1 MHHLSIFAVRKPVTI
16 TVIILIMLLLG
27 GMSLYRIGVALLP
40 DLDYPVVAVVTV
52 YPSAH
57 AEMVEQDVTI
67 PLESALAGLSGVTR
81 MDSYS
86 MENVSAIIIQ
96 MKMNTNMVETL
107 ESIRSELAQATL
119 QLPSGSETP
128 VVAKINPNDFPVMVV
143 SAHSS
148 VFDDLELTNKLQPII
163 AQLEQVN
170 GVAQISLLGAKTSEI
185 QVRYDSDKLF
195 ELGLNPMLLQQL
207 INLQNIVVPG
217 GVVNDE
223 SNRYNLR
230 VGNRIESIEQLS
242 ELIVGQRSVGGLLGL
257 GGLLPSIIQLSDI
270 ATIEEKVT
278 TRAGFTRLNG
288 SDSILFRIMPQTGS
302 NTVQIGNDV
311 KELLEQI
318 SVANPEIEFGIV
330 VDQSQF
336 ITDSVNN
343 LAASG
348 ILGGILAILVLYL
361 FLRNIPSALIIGLSI
376 PTSIMATFVL
386 IYFAKLNLN
395 LMTLGGL
402 ALGIGMLVDSS
413 IIMLENIYRHRDE
426 GKDPIF
432 AAEFG
437 SKEIASAIIGST
449 ATTLAV
455 FIPVIFL
462 DSIAGKLFRE
472 LGLTVSFSLMASL
485 FVALTLVPMLTGRL
499 FTVRDITKKQTAPGG
514 NKAHKLYGF
523 LLHKALKH
531 KFVVIG
537 CVVILFITMGILFT
551 TLNVEFLPE
560 IDENNIEI
568 QIIIPASIPLQ
579 QTQALLMNL
588 ESKIMDVPEINQL
601 AVQAGDQGATDL
613 LSLILGTDLHS
624 AILQMKLI
632 PKNQRH
638 RTSREVANHIRQIA
652 LNNGVIRANIR
663 GSSIFGSL
671 STALAPQLLIEIRGE
686 NSLVLERIS
695 EEIIEK
701 LSQNP
706 DYIQIQTS
714 QSQEINDLFLQVN
727 PAKSILGG
735 LTVGQAGLAVR
746 ESTMGVK
753 ATSIT
758 IDNKSL
764 PVMLYPKENHSNLE
778 DLMESS
784 IIPQISIN
792 GFGSQP
798 VSLAAITEQQLK
810 PSPPSIQ
817 RTNRQRVLNVI
828 AQLGDLD
835 LSTATNEAK
844 GIISNIELPQGYII
858 NIGGL
863 SEVIANSQSD
873 LYTVVIVAIILVY
886 LVMAAQFES
895 FIYPLCI
902 MLTIPL
908 AAIGAI
914 LALIITGQN
923 LSITALIGI
932 VMLIGVVVNNGIVLI
947 DYTNRLRQRGIS
959 TYEAVHQAAI
969 VRLRPILMTA
979 LTTILGLI
987 PMAFATGEGSELTIP
1002 MAITIVG
1009 GLISSTFLTL
1019 FVLPVIYTIF
1029 TKRSSLSSNDT
1040 LTAAT
1045 SDNNS

>member
-16 TVIILIMLLLG
+16 TVIIMIIVLLG
-27 GMSLYRIGVALLP
+27 GMSLYRIGIALLP
-40 DLDYPVVAVVTV
+40 DLDYPVAAVVTV

-57 AEMVEQDVTI
+57 AELVEQDVTV

-119 QLPSGSETP
+119 QLPSGAETP
-128 VVAKINPNDFPVMVV
+128 VVAKINPNDFPVMVI

-148 VFDDLELTNKLQPII
+148 VLDDLELTDKLQFIT

-185 QVRYDSDKLF
+185 QVRYNPDKLF
-195 ELGLNPMLLQQL
+195 ELGLNPTLLQQL
-207 INLQNIVVPG
+207 ISLQNIIVPG
-217 GVVNDE
+217 GTVNDQY
-223 SNRYNLR
+223 NRYNLR
-230 VGNRIESIEQLS
+230 IGNRINSLDQLGS
-242 ELIVGQRSVGGLLGL
+242 LIVGQRTVSGLLGL
-257 GGLLPSIIQLSDI
+257 GGLLPSVIQLSDI
-270 ATIEEKVT
+270 ATIEQTTT

-288 SDSILFRIMPQTGS
+288 ADTVLFRIMPQSGS

-311 KELLEQI
+311 KTLLEQI
-318 SVANPEIEFGIV
+318 SQANPEIEFGIV
-330 VDQSQF
+330 IDQSQF

-343 LAASG
+343 LAISG
-348 ILGGILAILVLYL
+348 VLGGILAILVLYL
-361 FLRNIPSALIIGLSI
+361 FVRNIQSALIIGLSI

-386 IYFAKLNLN
+386 IYFANLNLN

-413 IIMLENIYRHRDE
+413 IIMLENIYRHRFE
-426 GKDPIF
+426 GKDPIL

-472 LGLTVSFSLMASL
+472 LGMTVSFSLVASL
-485 FVALTLVPMLTGRL
+485 LVALTLVPMLTGRL
-499 FTVRDITKKQTAPGG
+499 FATKDITKKQTNTSLTKIQKCYSG
-514 NKAHKLYGF
+514 
-523 LLHKALKH
+523 LLQKALNN
-531 KFVVIG
+531 KFTVIACVLALVVIG
-537 CVVILFITMGILFT
+537 GVLFT

-568 QIIIPASIPLQ
+568 QIIIPASIPIH
-579 QTQALLMNL
+579 QTKELLMNL
-588 ESKIMDVPEINQL
+588 EAKILAVPEISQL

-624 AILQMKLI
+624 ATLQMKLI
-632 PKNQRH
+632 PKNQRE

-652 LNNGVIRANIR
+652 LKNGVIRANVR

-671 STALAPQLLIEIRGE
+671 SSALAPQLLIEIRGE
-686 NSLVLERIS
+686 NSDTLDYIAQQ
-695 EEIIEK
+695 IICD
-701 LSQNP
+701 LSQNS

-746 ESTMGVK
+746 ESTIGIR
-753 ATSIT
+753 ATNISIG
-758 IDNKSL
+758 NKSL
-764 PVMLYPKENHSNLE
+764 PVMLYPEE
-778 DLMESS
+778 DYNELDELMASS
-784 IIPQISIN
+784 IIPQIVIN
-792 GFGSQP
+792 GLGSKP

-828 AQLGDLD
+828 AQLGEQD
-835 LSTATNEAK
+835 LSTATKEARQ
-844 GIISNIELPQGYII
+844 IISDIELPQGYII

-914 LALIITGQN
+914 FSLLITGLN

-947 DYTNRLRQRGIS
+947 DYTNRLRRRGVA
-959 TYEAVHQAAI
+959 TFDAVQQAAI

-979 LTTILGLI
+979 LTTILGLL
-987 PMAFATGEGSELTIP
+987 PMAFATGEGSELTVP
-1002 MAITIVG
+1002 MAVTIIG
-1009 GLISSTFLTL
+1009 GLVSSTFLTL
-1019 FVLPVIYTIF
+1019 FVLPIIYIVF
-1029 TKRSSLSSNDT
+1029 SKPSSLPSQEHF
-1040 LTAAT
+1040 TAAAAE
-1045 SDNNS
+1045 DN

>member
-1 MHHLSIFAVRKPVTI
+1 MHYLSIFAVRKPVTI
-16 TVIILIMLLLG
+16 TVIILIILLLG
-27 GMSLYRIGVALLP
+27 GMSLYRIGIALLP
-40 DLDYPVVAVVTV
+40 DLDYPVAAVVTV

-57 AEMVEQDVTI
+57 AELVEQDVTI

-107 ESIRSELAQATL
+107 ESIRSELAQAAL
-119 QLPSGSETP
+119 QLPSGTEAP
-128 VVAKINPNDFPVMVV
+128 VVAKINPNDFPVMVI

-148 VFDDLELTNKLQPII
+148 VYDDLELTDKLKSIT
-163 AQLEQVN
+163 AQLEQIN

-185 QVRYDSDKLF
+185 QVRYDPDKLS
-195 ELGLNPMLLQQL
+195 ELGLNPTLLQQL
-207 INLQNIVVPG
+207 ISLQNIVVPG
-217 GVVNDE
+217 GVVNDQY
-223 SNRYNLR
+223 NRYNLR
-230 VGNRIESIEQLS
+230 IGNQIDSIDQLGS
-242 ELIVGQRSVGGLLGL
+242 LIVGQRTVSGLLGL
-257 GGLLPSIIQLSDI
+257 GGLLPSMIQLSDI
-270 ATIEEKVT
+270 AAIEQTTT

-288 SDSILFRIMPQTGS
+288 ADTVLLRIMPQSGS
-302 NTVQIGNDV
+302 NTVQIGKDV
-311 KELLEQI
+311 KTLLGHI
-318 SVANPEIEFGIV
+318 SQANPEIEFGIV
-330 VDQSQF
+330 IDQSQF
-336 ITDSVNN
+336 IKDSVNN
-343 LAASG
+343 LAING
-348 ILGGILAILVLYL
+348 IVGGILAILVLYL

-413 IIMLENIYRHRDE
+413 IIMLENIYRHRFE
-426 GKDPIF
+426 GKDPIL
-432 AAEFG
+432 AAEYG

-472 LGLTVSFSLMASL
+472 LGMTVSFSLVASL
-485 FVALTLVPMLTGRL
+485 LTALTLVPMLTAKL
-499 FTVRDITKKQTAPGG
+499 FTVKDITKKQT
-514 NKAHKLYGF
+514 NTSLTKIQKYYSR
-523 LLHKALKH
+523 LLQKALNH
-531 KFVVIG
+531 KFAVIA
-537 CVVILFITMGILFT
+537 CVLAVIIIVGMVFT
-551 TLNVEFLPE
+551 NLNVEFLPE

-568 QIIIPASIPLQ
+568 QIIIPASIPIH
-579 QTQALLMNL
+579 QTKALLMNL
-588 ESKIMDVPEINQL
+588 EEKILAVPEISQL

-624 AILQMKLI
+624 ATLQMKLI
-632 PKNQRH
+632 PKNQRE

-652 LNNGVIRANIR
+652 LKNGVIRANVR

-671 STALAPQLLIEIRGE
+671 SSALAPQLLIEIRGE
-686 NSLVLERIS
+686 DPERLDRIADHIIS
-695 EEIIEK
+695 E
-701 LSQNP
+701 LSKNP

-714 QSQEINDLFLQVN
+714 QAQEINDLFLQVN

-746 ESTMGVK
+746 ESNIGIK
-753 ATSIT
+753 ATNIT

-764 PVMLYPKENHSNLE
+764 PVMLYPEKDYSELDE
-778 DLMESS
+778 LMESS

-792 GFGSQP
+792 GLGNQP

-828 AQLGDLD
+828 AQLGEQE
-835 LSTATNEAK
+835 LSTATKEARQ
-844 GIISNIELPQGYII
+844 IISDIELPQGYII

-908 AAIGAI
+908 AAIGAVSS
-914 LALIITGQN
+914 LLITGLN

-932 VMLIGVVVNNGIVLI
+932 VMLIGIVVNNGIVLI
-947 DYTNRLRQRGIS
+947 DYTNRLRRRGVT
-959 TYEAVHQAAI
+959 TYDAVQQAAA

-979 LTTILGLI
+979 LTTILGLL
-987 PMAFATGEGSELTIP
+987 PMAFATGEGSELTVP
-1002 MAITIVG
+1002 MAVTIIG

-1019 FVLPVIYTIF
+1019 FVLPIIYTVF
-1029 TKRSSLSSNDT
+1029 SKPSSLPSQERF
-1040 LTAAT
+1040 TAAT
-1045 SDNNS
+1045 KDN

>member
-1 MHHLSIFAVRKPVTI
+1 MHYLSIFAVRKPVTI
-16 TVIILIMLLLG
+16 TVIILIILLLG
-27 GMSLYRIGVALLP
+27 GMSLYRIGIALLP
-40 DLDYPVVAVVTV
+40 DLDYPVAAVVTV

-57 AEMVEQDVTI
+57 AELVEQDVTI

-107 ESIRSELAQATL
+107 ESIRSELAQAAL
-119 QLPSGSETP
+119 QLPSGTEAP
-128 VVAKINPNDFPVMVV
+128 VVAKINPNDFPVMVI

-148 VFDDLELTNKLQPII
+148 VYDDLELTDKLKSIT
-163 AQLEQVN
+163 AQLEQIN

-185 QVRYDSDKLF
+185 QVRYDPDKLS
-195 ELGLNPMLLQQL
+195 ELGLNPTLLQQL
-207 INLQNIVVPG
+207 ISLQNIVVPG
-217 GVVNDE
+217 GVVNDQY
-223 SNRYNLR
+223 NRYNLR
-230 VGNRIESIEQLS
+230 IGNQIDSIDQLGS
-242 ELIVGQRSVGGLLGL
+242 LIVGQRTVSGLLGL
-257 GGLLPSIIQLSDI
+257 GGLLPSMIQLSDI
-270 ATIEEKVT
+270 AAIEQTTT

-288 SDSILFRIMPQTGS
+288 ADTVLLRIMPQSGS
-302 NTVQIGNDV
+302 NTVQIGKDV
-311 KELLEQI
+311 KTLLGHI
-318 SVANPEIEFGIV
+318 SQANPEIEFGIV
-330 VDQSQF
+330 IDQSQF
-336 ITDSVNN
+336 IKDSVNN
-343 LAASG
+343 LAING
-348 ILGGILAILVLYL
+348 IVGGILAILVLYL

-413 IIMLENIYRHRDE
+413 IIMLENIYRHRFE
-426 GKDPIF
+426 GKDPIL
-432 AAEFG
+432 AAEYG

-472 LGLTVSFSLMASL
+472 LGMTVSFSLVASL
-485 FVALTLVPMLTGRL
+485 LTALTLVPMLTAKL
-499 FTVRDITKKQTAPGG
+499 FTVKDITKKQT
-514 NKAHKLYGF
+514 NTSLTKIQKYYSR
-523 LLHKALKH
+523 LLQKALNH
-531 KFVVIG
+531 KFAVIA
-537 CVVILFITMGILFT
+537 CVLAVIIIVGMVFT
-551 TLNVEFLPE
+551 NLNVEFLPE

-568 QIIIPASIPLQ
+568 QIIIPASIPIH
-579 QTQALLMNL
+579 QTKALLMNL
-588 ESKIMDVPEINQL
+588 EEKILAVPEISQL

-624 AILQMKLI
+624 ATLQMKLI
-632 PKNQRH
+632 PKNQRE

-652 LNNGVIRANIR
+652 LKNGVIRANVR

-671 STALAPQLLIEIRGE
+671 SSALAPQLLIEIRGE
-686 NSLVLERIS
+686 DPERLDQIADHIIS
-695 EEIIEK
+695 ELDK
-701 LSQNP
+701 NP

-714 QSQEINDLFLQVN
+714 QAQEINDLFLQVN

-746 ESTMGVK
+746 ESNIGIK
-753 ATSIT
+753 ATNIT

-764 PVMLYPKENHSNLE
+764 PVMLYPEKDYSELDE
-778 DLMESS
+778 LMESS

-792 GFGSQP
+792 GLGNQP

-828 AQLGDLD
+828 AQLGEQE
-835 LSTATNEAK
+835 LSTATKEARQ
-844 GIISNIELPQGYII
+844 IISDIELPQGYII

-908 AAIGAI
+908 AAIGAVSS
-914 LALIITGQN
+914 LLITGLN

-932 VMLIGVVVNNGIVLI
+932 VMLIGIVVNNGIVLI
-947 DYTNRLRQRGIS
+947 DYTNRLRRRGVT
-959 TYEAVHQAAI
+959 TYDAVQQAAA

-979 LTTILGLI
+979 LTTILGLL
-987 PMAFATGEGSELTIP
+987 PMAFATGEGSELTVP
-1002 MAITIVG
+1002 MAVTIIG

-1019 FVLPVIYTIF
+1019 FVLPIIYTVF
-1029 TKRSSLSSNDT
+1029 SKPSSLPSQERF
-1040 LTAAT
+1040 TAAT
-1045 SDNNS
+1045 KDN